1 MEIDK
6 DILFKNNKIYSPEKC
21 IFVPHTINVIFTNKK
36 SKSNNLPIGVWYH
49 PKNKKY
55 IAGCSFGDGDTKHL
69 GSFDT
74 PEEAFMVYKK
84 VKEKYIKEVAE
95 KYKNKIPLILYKSL
109 IKYEV

>member
-1 MEIDK
+1 MWYSQTKSQKVIIFQLEYGI
-6 DILFKNNKIYSPEKC
+6 IQKI
-21 IFVPHTINVIFTNKK
+21 
-36 SKSNNLPIGVWYH
+36 
-49 PKNKKY
+49 KKY